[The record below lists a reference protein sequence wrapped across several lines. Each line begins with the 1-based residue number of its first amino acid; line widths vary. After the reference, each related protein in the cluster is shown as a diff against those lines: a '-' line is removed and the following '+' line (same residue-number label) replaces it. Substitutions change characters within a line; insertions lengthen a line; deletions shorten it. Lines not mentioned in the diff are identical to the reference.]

1 MQLHSNDKNKRK
13 FQFFVN
19 FTKKINDN
27 DFSGKKKKRPFYEK
41 AYNIFLVTFI
51 KFKHAKV
58 GTHIEYMRQ
67 KLSKNMLI
75 AKLHLGMSA
84 HTFFVFI
91 PR

>member
-1 MQLHSNDKNKRK
+1 MQLHSKDKNKRK

-27 DFSGKKKKRPFYEK
+27 DFSGFTFYEK

-75 AKLHLGMSA
+75 AKFHPGMSV